1 MKNCL
6 IESYSFV
13 IHYHTKEINT
23 IIFLHVVL
31 RGVLLYS
38 NLPPI
43 PVLDGVGVY
52 RQRVKILP
60 IFALGPQNETK
71 TAEKWV
77 NLRFMILFRASLIR

>member
-38 NLPPI
+38 NLP
-43 PVLDGVGVY
+43 VLDGVDVY
-52 RQRVKILP
+52 RQRVKFLP

-71 TAEKWV
+71 TAE
-77 NLRFMILFRASLIR
+77 NG